1 MKLPFF
7 HAKMLALIRLNNY
20 LWRTIIQIS
29 GLQSQKTMEDVMQ
42 FLLVA
47 GILAFGI
54 FRQFSKE
61 KNKKSEKRDSMPVPE
76 YEYEYEPEFEEPVII
91 EKTYEQAAAPP
102 KPPVVQEGARS
113 TYAPPSPPKTSKKA
127 ETCKNDFS
135 IHSAE
140 EARRAIIWSEI
151 LRRKY

>member
-20 LWRTIIQIS
+20 LWRTIILKNGQ
-29 GLQSQKTMEDVMQ
+29 QSKKTMEDVMQ

-47 GILAFGI
+47 GIRAFGI
-54 FRQFSKE
+54 FRQFNKE
-61 KNKKSEKRDSMPVPE
+61 KNKKSEKGNSMPAP
-76 YEYEYEPEFEEPVII
+76 EYEYEPEFEEPVII
-91 EKTYEQAAAPP
+91 EKTYEQVTASP
-102 KPPVVQEGARS
+102 KPPVFQEGTRN
-113 TYAPPSPPKTSKKA
+113 TYAPPSPPKTNKKA

-135 IHSAE
+135 IRSAE